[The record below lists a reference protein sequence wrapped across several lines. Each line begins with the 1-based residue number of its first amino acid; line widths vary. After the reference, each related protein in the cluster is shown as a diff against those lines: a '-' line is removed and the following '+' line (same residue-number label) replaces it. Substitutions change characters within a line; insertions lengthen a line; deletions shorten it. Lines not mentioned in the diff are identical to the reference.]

1 MRGENRRKTCS
12 ILTYIRVVEKFPAT
26 RYARGKRGRFMYI
39 LPPPCIFS
47 LYITTARTFASPVD
61 NDDARLTSKRSE
73 SLSRRIVEGVSFL
86 PETRF
91 GHGFSYNGILVSP
104 LGDREANAIT
114 RTTNTVLSSG
124 KLVLRHAFDFAAGR
138 RSWIHLA
145 EEYPWRIMDDGWTL
159 MDLEG
164 SMRFHESKFR
174 VIEY

>member
-1 MRGENRRKTCS
+1 M
-12 ILTYIRVVEKFPAT
+12 RVVNEAGLCIF
-26 RYARGKRGRFMYI
+26 F
-39 LPPPCIFS
+39 LPLAFS
-47 LYITTARTFASPVD
+47 LYILQQRELLPRRWIMMT
-61 NDDARLTSKRSE
+61 RLTSKRSE

-138 RSWIHLA
+138 RSWIYLA